1 MHNLREHQLLVV
13 LIKDLLQ
20 ADLAKDLLV
29 ADLAQGLPQVVLTKE
44 IVDVQKSSVT
54 PTRISRHQSVT
65 TQLPIFDK

>member
-1 MHNLREHQLLVV
+1 MHNLREHQLQVV

-44 IVDVQKSSVT
+44 IVDVQ
-54 PTRISRHQSVT
+54 
-65 TQLPIFDK
+65 